1 MVKIVIKAE
10 KVCCQSGQHYLLKD
24 IDWEVK
30 QGEHWIVF
38 GLNGSGKTTLLS
50 AIAGYKQHTAGK
62 LEVLGQVYDDTTL
75 FSLSKQIGWVS
86 ASFFDKYYSSETVL
100 CIVLSG
106 LFGTLGIG
114 AEISDQDVQ
123 KARALLEQWHIG
135 HKSDMPFSMLS
146 KGEQQNVLI
155 ARALISDPKILVL
168 DEPGTGLDVFARENL
183 LQWVKLI
190 AETTETTIIYVT
202 HYPEEIQPCFEKC
215 LLLQHGQVL
224 ANGSI
229 DEVFQSD
236 VLSNVL
242 GEPVMVQKNENGTVM
257 LQRKN
262 RKEEDL

>member
-1 MVKIVIKAE
+1 M
-10 KVCCQSGQHYLLKD
+10 
-24 IDWEVK
+24 
-30 QGEHWIVF
+30 
-38 GLNGSGKTTLLS
+38 
-50 AIAGYKQHTAGK
+50 
-62 LEVLGQVYDDTTL
+62 
-75 FSLSKQIGWVS
+75 
-86 ASFFDKYYSSETVL
+86 
-100 CIVLSG
+100 
-106 LFGTLGIG
+106 
-114 AEISDQDVQ
+114 
-123 KARALLEQWHIG
+123 
-135 HKSDMPFSMLS
+135 
-146 KGEQQNVLI
+146 
-155 ARALISDPKILVL
+155 VL